1 MQTRSASFLTV
12 LEAVESK
19 TKVAEGMVPVETR
32 H

>member
-1 MQTRSASFLTV
+1 MQTRGASFLTV

-19 TKVAEGMVPVETR
+19 TKVEEGLVPVETR